1 MPFRRT
7 LRHTALASAAVCCL
21 VPAASRSQERPD
33 PTAAGNGPRALGMS
47 NAVTALVDDL
57 SAIGWNPAGLS
68 YLERAELGFSSRVL
82 ILATGAKGTTNNP
95 TPTGY
100 PRYSATGEYAGAL
113 DLLDYAAAAVPFRV
127 GSRRVTVG
135 VAYRRFHDSLRPGS
149 YKANRRESNGRYFS
163 TVKYSSAGAVR
174 AISPA
179 VGIEVTERLR
189 LGATANILS
198 GEQTYKIR
206 GPLTF
211 SSTSR
216 ETGYAGLA
224 PQLGAMY
231 QLREDLRLGAQL
243 TLPHDRTFT
252 RDNDTT
258 QVPVTLEAPMQLTVG
273 VAKRLNA
280 KAILTVDAHYAP
292 WSKSLLSE
300 DATGDTVPTNTGR
313 KDAHGVGIGYE
324 RDVTTDIRRSDIRA
338 GLFFRGSS
346 YEDLNEK
353 QVSVY
358 GFSVGQSWFYET
370 LTVDLGATYSR
381 STRWTRTS
389 NDQSTITLTNKDLVV
404 SLGFRRHFGR
414 VRGE

>member
-1 MPFRRT
+1 
-7 LRHTALASAAVCCL
+7 
-21 VPAASRSQERPD
+21 
-33 PTAAGNGPRALGMS
+33 MS

-68 YLERAELGFSSRVL
+68 YLERVEFGFASRVL
-82 ILATGAKGTTNNP
+82 ILATGAKGSTTNP

-113 DLLDYAAAAVPFRV
+113 DPLDYAGLAIPFRV

-163 TVKYSSAGAVR
+163 TVKYISEGAVR

-179 VGIEVTERLR
+179 IGVEVTERLR
-189 LGATANILS
+189 LGVTANVLS
-198 GEQTYKIR
+198 GDETYRIT

-211 SSTSR
+211 RSTFR
-216 ETGYAGLA
+216 QTGYAGVA
-224 PQLGAMY
+224 PQIGALF

-252 RDNDTT
+252 LDNDTT
-258 QVPVTLEAPMQLTVG
+258 EVPVTRAAPMQVTVG

-280 KAILTVDAHYAP
+280 KAMLTVDAHYAP
-292 WSKSLLSE
+292 WSSSLLSV
-300 DATGDTVPTNTGR
+300 DATGDTVPTNTAR

-324 RDVTTDIRRSDIRA
+324 RDVTNDIRRSDIRA

-346 YEDLNEK
+346 YEDFNDK

-358 GFSVGQSWFYET
+358 GFSVGQSWFYEK
-370 LTVDLGATYSR
+370 LTVDLGAMYSR

-404 SLGFRRHFGR
+404 SLGFRRHLGR
-414 VRGE
+414 PRGD